1 MDKAQH
7 LKNLT
12 ENARALMARDNIDA
26 VVVTT
31 ADNFCHVT
39 GFPSFFMYTFRHTG
53 AALAV
58 IFRDEKLPS
67 LIIMNEF
74 EAAGLSFDL
83 PHYEII
89 TFPVWVDVD
98 DPFNP
103 ERIVKSRPVAP
114 PVETVFS
121 LLRSALSDAGILDK
135 KIAIELMAM
144 SYGGKKTM
152 DKVMPGLN
160 LVDSTAF
167 FNALRMFKSPWEVNF
182 LRKSAEITE
191 YGISEAFKAIKAG
204 CSARDLTAAYK
215 AAVMHHPETNYS
227 RFHLISVGDDFS
239 PKLLPSQKPVQP
251 GDLIKFDCGV
261 DVAGY
266 GADLAR
272 TVVFGKP
279 SDMAQRIYDTI
290 LLGHN
295 HMLNMI
301 GPGVKLSNVFND
313 TMSTIKAHGL
323 PHYNRGHLGHG
334 DGVFLGLE
342 EAPFISAAATEYFE
356 PGMVFSVETPYYGIG
371 VGAIML
377 EDMLLITDDGYELF
391 SQLPRELQRFE

>member
-7 LKNLT
+7 LKGVT
-12 ENARALMARDNIDA
+12 DRARALMTRDNIEA
-26 VVVTT
+26 LVVTT
-31 ADNFCHVT
+31 PDNFCHVT

-83 PHYEII
+83 PHYEVQ

-98 DPFNP
+98 DPFTSQREIKP
-103 ERIVKSRPVAP
+103 RPVAP
-114 PVETVFS
+114 PVETVFTM
-121 LLRSALSDAGILDK
+121 LKSALTDAGVMDK
-135 KIAIELMAM
+135 KIAIELAAM
-144 SYGGKKTM
+144 SNGGKGVM
-152 DKVMPGLN
+152 DSVMPGLT
-160 LVDSTAF
+160 LIDSAPL
-167 FNALRMFKSPWEVNF
+167 FNALRMVKSPWEVAL

-191 YGISEAFKAIKAG
+191 YGIAEALKSIRAG

-215 AAVMHHPETNYS
+215 AAIMQFPETNYS
-227 RFHLISVGDDFS
+227 RFHLISVGDNFA
-239 PKLLPSQKPVQP
+239 PRLLPDTRPVQP

-261 DVAGY
+261 DVDGY

-272 TVVFGKP
+272 TVVFGEP
-279 SDMAQRIYDTI
+279 SEMAQRIYDTI
-290 LLGHN
+290 LLGHT

-301 GPGVKLSNVFND
+301 GPGVKLSSVFNE

-323 PHYNRGHLGHG
+323 PRYNRGHLGHG
-334 DGVFLGLE
+334 DGLFLGLE
-342 EAPFISAAATEYFE
+342 EAPFISAAAIESFE
-356 PGMVFSVETPYYGIG
+356 PGMVFSVETPYYGKGIG
-371 VGAIML
+371 SIML
-377 EDMLLITDDGYELF
+377 EDMLLVTDQGYELF
-391 SQLPRELQRFE
+391 SQLPRELQQFS